1 VACEH
6 SRTVLHLSRDDR
18 LIAAVGG
25 AVSHFAERVGI
36 ENAACNL
43 LTSALEE
50 LCRQTLPLLNR
61 NGDGLDV
68 AIEDFDDR
76 LQISVEHKGEAQ
88 PSVGVESFIAECARD
103 SDQRLTGMRLLRS
116 VDRIEYDARSGR
128 IRTTLVKYLQ
138 LEKDEFGKN
147 PFGKNVGKN
156 GGKNGR

>member
-18 LIAAVGG
+18 MIAAVGG
-25 AVSHFAERVGI
+25 AVAHFAERVGM

-50 LCRQTLPLLNR
+50 LCRQTLPLLNG

-88 PSVGVESFIAECARD
+88 PSVGVESFFSECARD
-103 SDQRLTGMRLLRS
+103 SDQRLTGVRLMRS
-116 VDRIEYDARSGR
+116 VDRIEYDARSGS

-138 LEKDEFGKN
+138 LGKN
-147 PFGKNVGKN
+147 EFGKNVGKN
-156 GGKNGR
+156 GR

>member
-1 VACEH
+1 MACEH

-18 LIAAVGG
+18 MIAAVGG
-25 AVSHFAERVGI
+25 AVAHFAERVGM

-50 LCRQTLPLLNR
+50 LCRQTLPLLNG

-103 SDQRLTGMRLLRS
+103 SDQRLTGVRLMRS
-116 VDRIEYDARSGR
+116 VDRIEYDARSGS

-138 LEKDEFGKN
+138 LGKKE
-147 PFGKNVGKN
+147 FGKNVGKN
-156 GGKNGR
+156 GR

>member
-18 LIAAVGG
+18 MIAAVGG
-25 AVSHFAERVGI
+25 AVAHFAERVGM
-36 ENAACNL
+36 ENGACSL

-50 LCRQTLPLLNR
+50 LCRQTLPLLKG

-103 SDQRLTGMRLLRS
+103 SDQRLTGVHLMRS
-116 VDRIEYDARSGR
+116 VDRIEYDARSGS

-138 LEKDEFGKN
+138 FEKDEFGR
-147 PFGKNVGKN
+147 NVGKN
-156 GGKNGR
+156 GC

>member
-1 VACEH
+1 SC
-6 SRTVLHLSRDDR
+6 DDR

-25 AVSHFAERVGI
+25 AMAHFAQRVGI
-36 ENAACNL
+36 ENAACIL

-50 LCRQTLPLLNR
+50 LCRQTLPLL

-76 LQISVEHKGEAQ
+76 LQISVEHRGEPQ

-103 SDQRLTGMRLLRS
+103 SKQRVSGAHLMRT
-116 VDRIEYDARSGR
+116 VDRIEYDARDGS

-138 LEKDEFGKN
+138 LA
-147 PFGKNVGKN
+147 KN
-156 GGKNGR
+156 GLEKNGR

>member
-1 VACEH
+1 M
-6 SRTVLHLSRDDR
+6 
-18 LIAAVGG
+18 IAAVGG
-25 AVSHFAERVGI
+25 AVAHFAERVGM

-50 LCRQTLPLLNR
+50 LCRQTLPLLNG

-103 SDQRLTGMRLLRS
+103 SDQRLTGVHLMRS
-116 VDRIEYDARSGR
+116 VDRIEYDARSGS

-138 LEKDEFGKN
+138 LGKN
-147 PFGKNVGKN
+147 EFGKNVGKN
-156 GGKNGR
+156 GR

>member
-6 SRTVLHLSRDDR
+6 SRTILHLSRDDR
-18 LIAAVGG
+18 MIAAVGG
-25 AVSHFAERVGI
+25 AVAHFAERVGM
-36 ENAACNL
+36 ENAACIL

-50 LCRQTLPLLNR
+50 LCRQTLPLLNG
-61 NGDGLDV
+61 NGDLLDV

-103 SDQRLTGMRLLRS
+103 SDQRLTGVRLMRS
-116 VDRIEYDARSGR
+116 VDRIEYDARSGS

-138 LEKDEFGKN
+138 LGKN
-147 PFGKNVGKN
+147 EFGKNVGKN
-156 GGKNGR
+156 GR

>member
-18 LIAAVGG
+18 MIAAVGG
-25 AVSHFAERVGI
+25 AVAHFAERVGM
-36 ENAACNL
+36 ENAACIL

-50 LCRQTLPLLNR
+50 LCRQTLPLLNG
-61 NGDGLDV
+61 NGDLLDV

-103 SDQRLTGMRLLRS
+103 SDQRLTGVRLMRS
-116 VDRIEYDARSGR
+116 VDRIEYDARSGS

-138 LEKDEFGKN
+138 LGKN
-147 PFGKNVGKN
+147 EFGKNVGKN
-156 GGKNGR
+156 GR

>member
-1 VACEH
+1 M
-6 SRTVLHLSRDDR
+6 
-18 LIAAVGG
+18 IAAVGG
-25 AVSHFAERVGI
+25 AVAHFAERVGM

-50 LCRQTLPLLNR
+50 LCRQTLPLLNG

-103 SDQRLTGMRLLRS
+103 SDQRLTGVRLMRS
-116 VDRIEYDARSGR
+116 VDRIEYDACNGC
-128 IRTTLVKYLQ
+128 IRTTLVKYLRS
-138 LEKDEFGKN
+138 GRN
-147 PFGKNVGKN
+147 SGTSAGT
-156 GGKNGR
+156 NGR